1 MFIHI
6 QTRNLDFVFISYI
19 STIFL
24 QGDLSNIWIV
34 QCKDIHSSF
43 FLKEVSKNF
52 IKYYQNG
59 KNYNCPLPFALSKAW
74 FKIIEMF
81 VRISN
86 IYRVVY
92 NVYKCLHNARIC
104 LMFINVCARMF
115 DVPRYQ
121 VESVLALCVWAPH
134 LGVLWVM

>member
-24 QGDLSNIWIV
+24 QGDLSNIELYNIKTYIV
-34 QCKDIHSSF
+34 F

-59 KNYNCPLPFALSKAW
+59 KNYNCPLLFALSKAW

-121 VESVLALCVWAPH
+121 VESVLALCV
-134 LGVLWVM
+134 